1 MHTRRQFLRKMA
13 NAVGF
18 MAAISLPVTS
28 KLTTVWGNMQRIILP
43 KGTKR
48 ESLVDENPAHLD
60 ARNLEITPLSEFGT
74 MGLTDHA
81 VEVKSWRLEIKGHV
95 KNPLTLAYQQITALP
110 QIERNVLLVCPG
122 FFVNHGHWKGIS
134 IKELLKLAQAEE
146 GITRVTIRG
155 PRPPNEH
162 MQAFPIGDVLSDKVF
177 LAYEVN
183 SEPLPEKHGFPLRV
197 VAEGYYGFDWIKYVY
212 SVTAEKS

>member
-1 MHTRRQFLRKMA
+1 
-13 NAVGF
+13 
-18 MAAISLPVTS
+18 
-28 KLTTVWGNMQRIILP
+28 MQKIILP
-43 KGTKR
+43 EGTKR
-48 ESLVDENPAHLD
+48 ESLVDKNPAHLD

-74 MGLTDHA
+74 MGLTNHA
-81 VEVKSWRLEIKGHV
+81 VEVNSWRLEIKGHV

-110 QIERNVLLVCPG
+110 QIERNILLICPG

-134 IKELLKLAQAEE
+134 IMELLKLAQVEK

-155 PRPPNEH
+155 PRPPSEH
-162 MQAFPIGDVLSDKVF
+162 VQAFPIGDALSDKVF
-177 LAYEVN
+177 LAYEIN
-183 SEPLPEKHGFPLRV
+183 GKSLPEKHGFPLRV